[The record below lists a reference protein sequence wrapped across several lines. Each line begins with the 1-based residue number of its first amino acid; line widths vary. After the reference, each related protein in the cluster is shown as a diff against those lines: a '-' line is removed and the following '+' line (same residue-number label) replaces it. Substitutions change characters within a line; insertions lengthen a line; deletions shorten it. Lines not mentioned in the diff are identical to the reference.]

1 MKEGGSIIAKVL
13 KNTKY
18 FMNKYGLFYEGEIL
32 YKYCQNDGKL
42 YFDKTVVLDKFIV
55 HHDKIYRNK
64 QQLYFRFYPEGRKD
78 KHYMFTINTDQLGIF
93 YKKVL
98 TK

>member
-18 FMNKYGLFYEGEIL
+18 FMNEYGLFYEGETL

-42 YFDKTVVLDKFIV
+42 YFDKTVVL
-55 HHDKIYRNK
+55 
-64 QQLYFRFYPEGRKD
+64 
-78 KHYMFTINTDQLGIF
+78 
-93 YKKVL
+93 
-98 TK
+98 